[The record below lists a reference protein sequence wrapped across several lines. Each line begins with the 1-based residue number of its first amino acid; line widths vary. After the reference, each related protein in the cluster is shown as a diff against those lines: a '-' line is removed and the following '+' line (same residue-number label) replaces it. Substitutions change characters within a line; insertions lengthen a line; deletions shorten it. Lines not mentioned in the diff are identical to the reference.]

1 MADIFTQ
8 SNAYQGTAQAGAVP
22 TTEVHQVCANAN
34 INASNMFEATFW
46 ILRNGVRV
54 DSNLGNASYRLRDKA
69 GALVSGIAQTGIV
82 PDVNGYFH
90 IAAVSAALIYDLT
103 HYVIEIEIPIDGV
116 EYASS
121 IGLVNGE

>member
-1 MADIFTQ
+1 MADIFTA
-8 SNAYQGTAQAGAVP
+8 SNSYQGTASPGAVDP
-22 TTEVHQVCANAN
+22 TIIHQVCANAN
-34 INASNMFEATFW
+34 INASNQFEATFW

-54 DSNLGNASYRLRDKA
+54 DSNLGQASYRLRDKA
-69 GALVSGIAQTGIV
+69 GALVSGVAQVGIV

-103 HYVIEIEIPIDGV
+103 HYVLEVEIPIDGV
-116 EYASS
+116 EYASA

>member
-1 MADIFTQ
+1 MADIFTA
-8 SNAYQGTAQAGAVP
+8 SNVYQGTASPGAVD
-22 TTEVHQVCANAN
+22 TTEIHQICANAN
-34 INASNMFEATFW
+34 INASNQFEATFW

-54 DSNLGNASYRLRDKA
+54 DSNLDNASYRLRDKA

-82 PDVNGYFH
+82 PDVNGYYH

-103 HYVIEIEIPIDGV
+103 HYVLEIEIPIDGV
-116 EYASS
+116 EYASA